1 MKRRGKSVP
10 LTITLSNFRATRAL
24 LQQLRLTDTLIN
36 LIFSLANYRPRQIYH
51 RSERVTYRAND
62 FNYLAISGIYLS
74 TPPIPKTSEH
84 LRISY
89 VKFNMTAA
97 DQGWAA
103 NGGEGTYSNSHTW
116 FEVSILKPIRAHA
129 STTPFE
135 ESSLTKLSFLD
146 PERAQTFFRGK
157 GWDFKNTGR
166 QVTWRV
172 HNNITANQSFLGYE
186 VKWIRGEKT
195 RRRYEVGRGMGL
207 GDGKGFVELLEPG
220 DRIVLWARAEEDL
233 WENIVEEATIEIGYE
248 ISQAT
253 KLNGPRSSQP
263 EEYDSNADLR
273 LLRQMV
279 AGSPQLLNP
288 RKPFVQ
294 DQPHIADI
302 IDSIHHDIRNAA
314 PGPQRK
320 RLVKQFRALVREH
333 RNLPSSILLNDVA
346 IDGSYPLSGGGYSD
360 IWKGTDGPKKV
371 CLKVLRLHTHGGD
384 QEREKVAAR
393 FLKETLVW
401 TQLNH
406 PNVLPFLGVNTKLFP
421 RGFCLVSP
429 WMDNGHLLSFLEKNL
444 EHDKLTAICEIAA
457 GMAYLHTLSIL
468 HGDIKAT
475 NVLVDDH
482 GRCLLADFGVSEAN
496 TYSTTTGM
504 KGSFRWMAPEMFGYQ
519 PVPVYALETRTHNA
533 RTKLPQD
540 IYAFGCTVLEVI
552 SGKPPFFPLTDP
564 MVMFQVLNN
573 VRPERPKASW
583 CPPSVWS
590 LVGLCW
596 AADKHVRPPAAFV
609 YAFLTRLRDLRG
621 VNLPWERIVI
631 DGYFDFSEDDD
642 DSEAEEIDVAEEQ
655 QLGEEGSRDDPRD

>member
-1 MKRRGKSVP
+1 MKRRGKSIP
-10 LTITLSNFRATRAL
+10 LTITLSNFRATHAL
-24 LQQLRLTDTLIN
+24 LQQLRLTDTLID
-36 LIFSLANYRPRQIYH
+36 LIFSLANYHPRQIYH

-74 TPPIPKTSEH
+74 TPPLPKTSEY
-84 LRISY
+84 LKLTY
-89 VKFNMTAA
+89 VKFNMSAA

-129 STTPFE
+129 SSTPFE

-157 GWDFKNTGR
+157 GWDFKNTGQ

-172 HNNITANQSFLGYE
+172 HSNVTANQSFLGYE
-186 VKWIRGEKT
+186 ARWVRGEKT
-195 RRRYEVGRGMGL
+195 QRRYEVGRGIGL
-207 GDGKGFVELLEPG
+207 GDGKGFVELLEAG

-233 WENIVEEATIEIGYE
+233 WENIVAEATIEIGYE

-253 KLNGPRSSQP
+253 KSNDPCSSQP
-263 EEYDSNADLR
+263 EDCHSNADLR
-273 LLRQMV
+273 LLRQM
-279 AGSPQLLNP
+279 
-288 RKPFVQ
+288 
-294 DQPHIADI
+294 
-302 IDSIHHDIRNAA
+302 DIRNAA

-320 RLVKQFRALVREH
+320 RLVKRLRALVKEQRT
-333 RNLPSSILLNDVA
+333 LPSSILLNDVV

-429 WMDNGHLLSFLEKNL
+429 WMNNGHLLSFLEKNP

-457 GMAYLHTLSIL
+457 GMTYLHSLSIL

-540 IYAFGCTVLEVI
+540 VYAFGCTVLEVI

-573 VRPERPKASW
+573 VRPERPKAPW

-596 AADKHVRPPAAFV
+596 AADKHIRPPAAFV
-609 YAFLTRLRDLRG
+609 YAFLTRLKDLRG
-621 VNLPWERIVI
+621 ANLPWERIVI
-631 DGYFDFSEDDD
+631 DGCFDWEDGDD
-642 DSEAEEIDVAEEQ
+642 DSEAEELDVAGEQ
-655 QLGEEGSRDDPRD
+655 